1 MHNTLYGTNAAFSL
15 TYTSSVTHGQI
26 IYLLTILLFLI
37 RTLDLVTLSLSDF
50 VMSFKNE
57 TLELVPSITSVN
69 LEVLV
74 AVF

>member
-1 MHNTLYGTNAAFSL
+1 MHNTLYGTNL
-15 TYTSSVTHGQI
+15 TYTSSVTRGQI